1 MPLDSFA
8 ATNNP
13 PTRQSPSTP
22 SRLMSTP
29 LIRESPM
36 LDRAVGALLARHPGA
51 AGQTVLA
58 SSQTQPSCQP
68 CQVPWQLCD
77 IGHVSCWAVAQQQM
91 ARSGGGQLIPG
102 LNYQRLEEDW
112 GKLETQSDTS
122 EYDSDPDMNES
133 IKAWMKKSE
142 DSLDWHYC
150 NLSE

>member
-1 MPLDSFA
+1 
-8 ATNNP
+8 
-13 PTRQSPSTP
+13 
-22 SRLMSTP
+22 
-29 LIRESPM
+29 M
-36 LDRAVGALLARHPGA
+36 LDRAVGALLARRPGA
-51 AGQTVLA
+51 AGQTVEKDLLA
-58 SSQTQPSCQP
+58 SCSQTQPSRQP

-133 IKAWMKKSE
+133 IKAWMKKS
-142 DSLDWHYC
+142 DD
-150 NLSE
+150 